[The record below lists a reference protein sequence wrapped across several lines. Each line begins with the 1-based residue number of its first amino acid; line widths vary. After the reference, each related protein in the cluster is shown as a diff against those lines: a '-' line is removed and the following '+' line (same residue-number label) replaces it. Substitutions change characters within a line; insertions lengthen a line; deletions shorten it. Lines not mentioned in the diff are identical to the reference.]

1 MKKKILFSASLIAT
15 AITPVAFLAASC
27 QKELT
32 EKFTSKTSVTID
44 DIKNKTIDEIKKEDI
59 KISLPKGHE
68 LISYDF
74 TKEGEEINVT
84 VKAKNIQTKKEY
96 SITKKI
102 SGFKGTTPKP
112 EEPQKPEEPKKPEEL
127 KPENEKLNKDDLINF
142 RVEKDG
148 VRLDAEAMLKLSV
161 DEIMDEH
168 IAGDSKSKLYNHRFS
183 ITKRDKKTGTITIK
197 VKQYTKD
204 KEIGEFELQI
214 SGFKKEN

>member
-15 AITPVAFLAASC
+15 TITPVAFLAASC

-32 EKFTSKTSVTID
+32 EKQFTSKTSVTID

-112 EEPQKPEEPKKPEEL
+112 EEPQKPEEPKKPEDG
-127 KPENEKLNKDDLINF
+127 KLDKDDLINF

>member
-32 EKFTSKTSVTID
+32 EKQFTSKTSVTID

-112 EEPQKPEEPKKPEEL
+112 EEPQKPEEPKKPED
-127 KPENEKLNKDDLINF
+127 EKLNKDDLINF
-142 RVEKDG
+142 RVEKNG
-148 VRLDAEAMLKLSV
+148 SRLDAEAMLKLSV
-161 DEIMDEH
+161 DEITKENIH
-168 IAGDSKSKLYNHRFS
+168 GDSKSKKYGYEFT
-183 ITKRDKKTGTITIK
+183 IAKKDKKTGTITVN
-197 VKQYTKD
+197 VKQFI
-204 KEIGEFELQI
+204 KEKEVGNFNLEI

>member
-32 EKFTSKTSVTID
+32 EKQFTSKTSVTID

-112 EEPQKPEEPKKPEEL
+112 EEPQKPEDG
-127 KPENEKLNKDDLINF
+127 KLDKDDLINF
-142 RVEKDG
+142 RVEKNG
-148 VRLDAEAMLKLSV
+148 SRLDAEAMLKLSV
-161 DEIMDEH
+161 DEITKENIH
-168 IAGDSKSKLYNHRFS
+168 GDSKSKTYGYEFT
-183 ITKRDKKTGTITIK
+183 IAKKEKKTGTITVN
-197 VKQYTKD
+197 VKQFI
-204 KEIGEFELQI
+204 KEKEVGNFNLEIP
-214 SGFKKEN
+214 GFKKEN